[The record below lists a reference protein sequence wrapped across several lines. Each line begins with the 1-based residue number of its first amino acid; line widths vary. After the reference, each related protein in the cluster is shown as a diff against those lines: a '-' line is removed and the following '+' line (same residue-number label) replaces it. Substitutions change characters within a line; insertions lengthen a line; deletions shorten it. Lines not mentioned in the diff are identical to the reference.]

1 MQKLLSKTIS
11 LTEYLLLPYDGKRTE
26 FVNSEVLDMADA
38 SPLHVFIT
46 AFLQQFLTAHIK
58 AQRKSLFCLGSAGVE
73 IPRPGDKNNVRTTDV
88 VVCDRAQWRAMK
100 HLTKAVFAVGKP
112 PALVIEVAS
121 PGNTVRDTVDK
132 RLEYALAKVP
142 EYWIINPVDGYVL
155 VLALINDEYQD
166 VGEYRADEL
175 ISSRLFPEL
184 KARAA
189 TLLDPS
195 DEDVDNLG
203 RID

>member
-1 MQKLLSKTIS
+1 MVELLTKKTS

-26 FVNSEVLDMADA
+26 LVDGEILDMADA

-46 AFLQQFLTAHIK
+46 AFLQQFLTTHIK

-73 IPRPGDKNNVRTTDV
+73 IPRLSKKNNVRTTDV
-88 VVCDRAQWRAMK
+88 VVCDRSQWRAMK
-100 HLTKAVFAVGKP
+100 HLTKAVFAAGNP
-112 PALVIEVAS
+112 PALVVEVAS

-155 VLALINDEYQD
+155 VLALIDGEYQD
-166 VGEYRADEL
+166 VGEYRADDL

-184 KARAA
+184 KVRAA

-195 DEDVDNLG
+195 DEDVDNL
-203 RID
+203 